1 MSKDFR
7 ALSEAAKDKIKDLV
21 YAYNMYGA
29 QPRQVAGDDA
39 PISGSY

>member
-1 MSKDFR
+1 MLRQYTQNEKY
-7 ALSEAAKDKIKDLV
+7 KIKDLV

-39 PISGSY
+39 PISGRY